1 MLAPPQICGPS
12 TPASKH
18 NSKGINNVSVEAGH
32 PGESQ
37 IALQEAQ
44 QHSRQAKA
52 VDIESAQAEASTAPQ
67 QLHEHQ
73 AQEQQPGRQLP
84 QQQQPE
90 QQLPGQQQP
99 EQQLSEQQLP
109 GQQQPEQ
116 KLQEQQL
123 PEQQLL
129 SQDQQQ
135 QVLQEPKQQQP
146 RQHLQEPQHQHE
158 QHKQQLQQLP
168 QQVSFSKQI
177 DLPAKQM
184 DLPAQ
189 RLAMETKRLEAQLG
203 IKDQE
208 HQDIQEELMERLATA
223 QHDAAANLDLAIQRQ
238 EELME
243 LGDALQK
250 LEQQALRSQEEHQQ
264 ELDRKDEELV
274 RKGQD
279 HARAL
284 AAKQEEHKLE
294 LARKDEA
301 HQQELVRNDQDLG
314 LHKGQ
319 ELIAMAQASSRTLQE
334 EQTKDREMWKSLLAS
349 LQLHVD
355 SAAKAEHKK
364 TILNIKS
371 QKLKALRSQ
380 LAEKKTKLERYSQR
394 LSWKLRHNKQ
404 TREEVSDWSEQRL
417 TDVLADF

>member
-1 MLAPPQICGPS
+1 MLALPQICGPS

-52 VDIESAQAEASTAPQ
+52 IDIESAQAEASTAPQ

-73 AQEQQPGRQLP
+73 AQEQQPDRQLP
-84 QQQQPE
+84 Q
-90 QQLPGQQQP
+90 QQQP

-109 GQQQPEQ
+109 GRQQP
-116 KLQEQQL
+116 EQQL

-135 QVLQEPKQQQP
+135 QVLQAPKQQQP

-168 QQVSFSKQI
+168 QQVSLSKQI

-238 EELME
+238 EEVME

-284 AAKQEEHKLE
+284 ATKQEEHELE
-294 LARKDEA
+294 LARKDGA
-301 HQQELVRNDQDLG
+301 HQQELMRNDHGLG
-314 LHKGQ
+314 LQQGQ
-319 ELIAMAQASSRTLQE
+319 ELIAAAQASSRTLQE
-334 EQTKDREMWKSLLAS
+334 EQTKNREMLKSLSAS
-349 LQLHVD
+349 LQLHVG
-355 SAAKAEHKK
+355 SAAKAEHKQ
-364 TILNIKS
+364 TILNIRS

-417 TDVLADF
+417 KDVLADF